1 MRFGLIWIMAASS
14 GILKAGVGVGVTG
27 GADKLTLKLMLSRDL
42 N

>member
-1 MRFGLIWIMAASS
+1 MIDRNTKWLNIET
-14 GILKAGVGVGVTG
+14 GIGAGITH